1 MIMQNNSDRSIA
13 IDAPAEDSRTDIARQ
28 SVPFADLRE
37 RTLFRTV
44 TRLGSDHEIVKCS
57 ACGFVYAATAR
68 FDTADHGEISTL
80 YWRFRSRHH
89 QIRRLIHQHLKP
101 GSRIVEIGCGRGEL
115 GYIMKDDPYTYV
127 GYEPADGLSKFGQEH
142 GVNIVH
148 DFFKRET
155 AGAADAI
162 VIDNVLEHV
171 LDPQDLLS
179 DAVATLRDG
188 GLAIVIV
195 PNRDD
200 LRQIVPSWRDAR
212 HWIPPDHINYFA
224 MTRRETDVCQLQPR
238 REAVCLPCIDHGR
251 LSVFSSCNSGNCEHL
266 SAWAQCLRDKAS
278 SVSKGRRIGAMN

>member
-1 MIMQNNSDRSIA
+1 MQNKSDRSIA
-13 IDAPAEDSRTDIARQ
+13 VDAPAGEAGRISRDICPLCR
-28 SVPFADLRE
+28 SPV
-37 RTLFRTV
+37 RTPFRTV
-44 TRLGSDHEIVKCS
+44 TRLGSHHEIVKCS
-57 ACGFVYAATAR
+57 GCGFVYAATAR

-148 DFFKRET
+148 DFFKSET
-155 AGAADAI
+155 ASAADAI

-179 DAVATLRDG
+179 DAVTTLRDG

-200 LRQIVPSWRDAR
+200 LRQIVPSWR
-212 HWIPPDHINYFA
+212 IPDTGFRPTTSTIS
-224 MTRRETDVCQLQPR
+224 R
-238 REAVCLPCIDHGR
+238 
-251 LSVFSSCNSGNCEHL
+251 
-266 SAWAQCLRDKAS
+266 
-278 SVSKGRRIGAMN
+278 